1 MKKYAFKELKII
13 NNAAKYNGIFHV
25 SLKNFFPWHFI
36 DISKAIRYEKAEIGN
51 AQGSKKVPK

>member
-1 MKKYAFKELKII
+1 MKIETFKVLNI
-13 NNAAKYNGIFHV
+13 NKPIQINSGIFHL

-36 DISKAIRYEKAEIGN
+36 DISKAIKYEKAEIGN